1 MSEEVVETGFRLIL
15 NATDGSQVA
24 EKATRQAAYLAK
36 TTGAELVILHV
47 VETSFAWYT
56 GAFYQQIIDELRSY
70 GEKVLERA
78 ADIAA
83 EAGVKASTRS
93 VDGHSGTAIVRVAE
107 REGADLIV
115 LGALGRSMVEEAL
128 VGSISHYVVRHA
140 HCPVLV
146 VK

>member
-1 MSEEVVETGFRLIL
+1 MSEEMVGSGFRLIL
-15 NATDGSQVA
+15 NATDGSQVS

-56 GAFYQQIIDELRSY
+56 GAFYQQMIDELRGC
-70 GEKVLERA
+70 GENVLERA
-78 ADIAA
+78 AAIAE
-83 EAGVKASTRS
+83 EAGMKARTQS

-128 VGSISHYVVRHA
+128 VGSVSHYVVRHA

>member
-1 MSEEVVETGFRLIL
+1 MSEEMVGSGFRLIL
-15 NATDGSQVA
+15 NATDGSQVS

-47 VETSFAWYT
+47 VETGFAWYT
-56 GAFYQQIIDELRSY
+56 GAFYQQMIDELRGC

-78 ADIAA
+78 AAIAE
-83 EAGVKASTRS
+83 EAGMKARTQS

-128 VGSISHYVVRHA
+128 VGSVSHYVVRHA

>member
-1 MSEEVVETGFRLIL
+1 MSEEMVGSGFRLIL
-15 NATDGSQVA
+15 NATDGSQVS

-47 VETSFAWYT
+47 VETSFTWYA
-56 GAFYQQIIDELRSY
+56 GAFYQQIIDELRGY

-78 ADIAA
+78 AAIAE
-83 EAGVKASTRS
+83 EAGVKARTQS
-93 VDGHSGTAIVRVAE
+93 VDGHSGAAIVRVAE

-128 VGSISHYVVRHA
+128 VGSVSHYVVRHA

>member
-1 MSEEVVETGFRLIL
+1 MSEEMVGSGFRLIL
-15 NATDGSQVA
+15 NATDGSQVS

-56 GAFYQQIIDELRSY
+56 GAFYQQMIDELRGY

-78 ADIAA
+78 AAIAE
-83 EAGVKASTRS
+83 EAGMKARTQS

-128 VGSISHYVVRHA
+128 VGSVSHYVVRHA